1 MALSS
6 LRIAALAC
14 WSLLSLSALTSSAMA
29 EDPYFKGKTISIYAG
44 ASAGDGYD
52 VYARVLAVHYQHHIP
67 GNPTIIIRNMPGAGS
82 LKAANFIYEIA
93 PKDGTAMGTVG
104 GGTATAD
111 LFKSKGVRFD
121 PRKYAW
127 IGSMNAEVGL
137 VLAWNSV
144 PISKIEDLFTRELLV
159 GGGGPTSGNVVFAN
173 VMNKVVGTRFKLI
186 AGYKSTGDIALA
198 MERGELEGT
207 ASYHYSSI
215 MASKPDWISN
225 GEVKVLLQDSLRPH
239 SLFPKIPIVMDL
251 AKTDEQKAILELV
264 FARQEMGRPFMLPP
278 GTPQE
283 VITLLR
289 RAFDSALRDPQ
300 LLSDAA
306 RQRMDLN
313 RPMTGEEIHTLID
326 RLYTYPAQVVA
337 MAAEAT
343 GENAAENASD

>member
-121 PRKYAW
+121 PVQHR
-127 IGSMNAEVGL
+127 
-137 VLAWNSV
+137 
-144 PISKIEDLFTRELLV
+144 
-159 GGGGPTSGNVVFAN
+159 
-173 VMNKVVGTRFKLI
+173 
-186 AGYKSTGDIALA
+186 A
-198 MERGELEGT
+198 M
-207 ASYHYSSI
+207 
-215 MASKPDWISN
+215 W
-225 GEVKVLLQDSLRPH
+225 SL
-239 SLFPKIPIVMDL
+239 
-251 AKTDEQKAILELV
+251 
-264 FARQEMGRPFMLPP
+264 
-278 GTPQE
+278 
-283 VITLLR
+283 
-289 RAFDSALRDPQ
+289 
-300 LLSDAA
+300 
-306 RQRMDLN
+306 
-313 RPMTGEEIHTLID
+313 PM
-326 RLYTYPAQVVA
+326 
-337 MAAEAT
+337 
-343 GENAAENASD
+343 S